1 MPRALPLDP
10 DSRRAQLLEVSRQV
24 FGRRGYHATSVADII
39 AEAGV
44 ARGTF
49 YNYFESKRAVFQAVL
64 DDLMDRINASVTPID
79 TSGDIPGQMRDN
91 LRHVVEALGEA
102 SDMNRLLFADAV
114 GLDAEG
120 DDALRAFYGQAV
132 ARIARALQAGQ
143 TMGIVRDGDV
153 QIMARCLLG
162 LVKEPLF
169 QSWLQHEPLHTAGLV
184 DELAAIVMG
193 GVWSAS

>member
-24 FGRRGYHATSVADII
+24 FARRGYHATSVADII

-49 YNYFESKRAVFQAVL
+49 YNYFESKRAIFQAVL

-79 TSGDIPGQMRDN
+79 TAGDIPGQMRDN
-91 LRHVVEALGEA
+91 LRHIVAALGEA
-102 SDMNRLLFADAV
+102 ADMNRLLFADAV

-120 DDALRAFYGQAV
+120 DEALRAFYGQAV
-132 ARIARALQAGQ
+132 ARIAGALQAGQ
-143 TMGIVRDGDV
+143 TMRIVRDGDV

-169 QSWLQHEPLHTAGLV
+169 QSWLQHEPLSIDGLV